1 MRPIQTIAILIL
13 TALFAALSICSPD
26 FLSKN
31 KFLVDFVNHE
41 YINVLSVVVTVSLF
55 SVTQIHL
62 EYSRIERRF
71 KVKVFE
77 EARKTINLGAL
88 LLTSMLVLSFLIS
101 FIRAELI
108 GNPTAVSLIHSI
120 SLSNENRINY
130 LVSYIESIKPKTL
143 GVYKIEMK
151 KGSDNSRESSI
162 LNLILKLKK
171 NIRIII
177 FDKNLIKNISSDFE
191 IINNLKKFG
200 TMSDLIITNRVDES
214 IMEYKNKLFSSGN
227 TLA

>member
-13 TALFAALSICSPD
+13 TALFVALSICSPD

-41 YINVLSVVVTVSLF
+41 YINVLSVVVTVSLV

-88 LLTSMLVLSFLIS
+88 LLTSMLVLSFVIS

-108 GNPTAVSLIHSI
+108 GNPIAVSLIHGI
-120 SLSNENRINY
+120 SLITVITCVFVMY
-130 LVSYIESIKPKTL
+130 DLVRT
-143 GVYKIEMK
+143 VYVLA
-151 KGSDNSRESSI
+151 SDEP
-162 LNLILKLKK
+162 
-171 NIRIII
+171 
-177 FDKNLIKNISSDFE
+177 
-191 IINNLKKFG
+191 
-200 TMSDLIITNRVDES
+200 VDEDEEAS
-214 IMEYKNKLFSSGN
+214 DEPEPS
-227 TLA
+227 